1 MTVQHILDRKGSNV
15 ATLPPD
21 ATIARAAKLLR
32 QKKIGAVVVSP
43 DGRKIAGILSERD
56 ITHGLDEHGARLADL
71 TVQQLMTAKTFTC
84 TPSDSV
90 EAVMQLMTDHRV
102 RHVPVVKGGNLAGIV
117 SIGDIVKNR
126 LDHLKHETEA
136 LQDYI
141 AGRV

>member
-1 MTVQHILDRKGSNV
+1 MTVQNILDRKGSSV

-21 ATIARAAKLLR
+21 ATVAKAVKLLR
-32 QKKIGAVVVSP
+32 QKRIGAVVVSP
-43 DGRKIAGILSERD
+43 DGRKIVGILSERD
-56 ITHGLDEHGARLADL
+56 IAHGLDEHGARLADL
-71 TVQQLMTAKTFTC
+71 TVQQLMTTKIFTC
-84 TPSDSV
+84 SPSDSV

-126 LDHLKHETEA
+126 LEHLEHETEA

>member
-21 ATIARAAKLLR
+21 ASIATAAKLLR
-32 QKKIGAVVVSP
+32 QKKIGALVVSP
-43 DGRKIAGILSERD
+43 DGKKIAGILSERD
-56 ITHGLDEHGARLADL
+56 IAHGLDEHGAGLAGL
-71 TVQQLMTAKTFTC
+71 TVQQLMTAKTLTC
-84 TPSDSV
+84 TPIDSV

-102 RHVPVVKGGNLAGIV
+102 RHVPVVSNASLAGIV

-126 LDHLKHETEA
+126 LEHLQHETEA

-141 AGRV
+141 AGRA

>member
-21 ATIARAAKLLR
+21 ATIATAAKLLR
-32 QKKIGAVVVSP
+32 QKKIGAIVVSP
-43 DGRKIAGILSERD
+43 DGKKIAGILSERD
-56 ITHGLDEHGARLADL
+56 IAHGLDEHGADLAGL
-71 TVQQLMTAKTFTC
+71 TVQQLMTAKTLTC
-84 TPSDSV
+84 TPVDSV

-102 RHVPVVKGGNLAGIV
+102 RHLPVVRNGSLAGIV

-126 LDHLKHETEA
+126 LEHLQHETEA

-141 AGRV
+141 AGRA

>member
-1 MTVQHILDRKGSNV
+1 MTVQHILDRKGSSV

-21 ATIARAAKLLR
+21 ATIAKAAKLLR
-32 QKKIGAVVVSP
+32 QKKIGAVVISP

-56 ITHGLDEHGARLADL
+56 ITHGLDEHGTSLADL
-71 TVQQLMTAKTFTC
+71 TVEQLMTAKTFTC
-84 TPSDSV
+84 GPGDSV

-102 RHVPVVKGGNLAGIV
+102 RHVPVVRNGNLAGIV

-126 LDHLKHETEA
+126 LEHLQHETEA

-141 AGRV
+141 AGRA